1 MRADFTN
8 AVLQRLVTHYVG
20 NKHTDNSFFYSE
32 KEIDLGGQE
41 LKGQLCTYF
50 SWPFRDIEEYYE
62 FYHESNIALNT
73 VKHFAE
79 QIFETPGSLLSHS
92 VAIAKHLFEISDS
105 PNIKSGELHLAYFT
119 GIYMDGSIVDA
130 IGIYKTETRD
140 VFFDVDK
147 GFDGYSISLQEGIPA
162 DKMDKGCVI
171 YDMPDGLLVSAIDKT
186 NKRNEAQYWK
196 DKFLKIIARAD
207 EYHYTA
213 EYLAAAKDFITKQI
227 PQEYEVTKAQQADY
241 LNKSITFFKNNDE
254 FDEKA
259 FVQEVFEDKE
269 LIRSFSGYKRS
280 YEQEHE
286 MELGDSFSI
295 SGSAVKRSARVFK
308 SVIKLDKNFHVYVH
322 GDRDLIE
329 RGYDEAVGKH
339 YYKIYFDNEA

>member
-1 MRADFTN
+1 MRADFSN
-8 AVLQRLVTHYVG
+8 AALAGLATHYVG

-32 KEIDLGGQE
+32 TEVELADDE
-41 LKGQLCTYF
+41 LKGQLLSYF
-50 SWPFRDIEEYYE
+50 TSPFRDIEEYYE
-62 FYHESNIALNT
+62 FHHESDINLNT
-73 VKHFAE
+73 VRHFAE
-79 QIFETPGSLLSHS
+79 MIFADPGSLLTNS

-105 PNIKSGELHLAYFT
+105 PNIKSGELHLS
-119 GIYMDGSIVDA
+119 YMTSVYIDGQAVDA
-130 IGIYKTETRD
+130 IGIYKTEERD
-140 VFFDVDK
+140 MFFDVQK
-147 GFDGYSISLQEGIPA
+147 GFEGYNIAMLEGIHT

-171 YDMPDGLLVSAIDKT
+171 YNTPDGLLISAIDKT
-186 NKRNEAQYWK
+186 NKRNEAQYWR

-207 EYHYTA
+207 EYHFTA
-213 EYLAAAKDFITKQI
+213 EYLTAAKDFITKQI

-241 LNKSITFFKNNDE
+241 LNKSISFFKNNAE
-254 FDEKA
+254 FDERT

-269 LIRSFSGYKRS
+269 LIQSFSGYKRG

-286 MELGDSFSI
+286 MELGDGFSI

-329 RGYDEAVGKH
+329 KGYDEAVGKH
-339 YYKIYFDNEA
+339 YYKIYFDNES